1 MMNTSDTTS
10 KLDSALD
17 FAEFVTN
24 NSTMFSSSENLLA
37 RALLELRASTL
48 KSAAEKI
55 EPKDDAPCK
64 CVVYDKANN
73 CWYSY
78 CDCVNV
84 AAIDRSATW
93 CTSKNNALDIS
104 NMT

>member
-1 MMNTSDTTS
+1 
-10 KLDSALD
+10 
-17 FAEFVTN
+17 
-24 NSTMFSSSENLLA
+24 MFSSSEKLLA

-64 CVVYDKANN
+64 CVAYDEANS
-73 CWYSY
+73 CWYAY
-78 CDCVNV
+78 CDCFNV
-84 AAIDRSATW
+84 VAIDRSAAW
-93 CTSKNNALDIS
+93 CESKNNALDIS